1 MSYITHKHALIT
13 ALLAT
18 ACAADERQDKR
29 QGNHEEIPVGVELQ
43 EWGECSE
50 RSVCGNVDLQVT
62 SLKVVQLDPTT
73 AGVKI
78 GFNKLAT
85 VQSYMNFLSDN
96 KLSMVVQSFP
106 GQGVV
111 DFTDDEA
118 DPYQFSAELLHTVD
132 ENGQVEFLHDS
143 GEMVAKLP
151 ATHLSYAGKVR
162 IKAKIGTLTIKGSA
176 GFVPHDYN
184 GDGGVSMFDFNKF
197 REWIGPRSFFHIQ
210 NEWMSFSSAI
220 KSPQNYVADIEDQQC
235 CQLDIGPSILANQVH
250 HTTSSNGTIL
260 FQFKVQDHV
269 GIRFGHKLEFY
280 SDGVCQ
286 GNYMGGSF
294 NTSASRT
301 LRFSERNTCEVTADD
316 IVVGPRSIKAIRY
329 YRDATGEI
337 ECATTCQTIQVSGCP
352 TPQSTSSGGVSSP
365 TSVAPNMIGD

>member
-1 MSYITHKHALIT
+1 MSYITHKHALMA

-118 DPYQFSAELLHTVD
+118 DPYQFSAELLHTFD

-151 ATHLSYAGKVR
+151 ATHLNYAGKVR
-162 IKAKIGTLTIKGSA
+162 IKAKI
-176 GFVPHDYN
+176 
-184 GDGGVSMFDFNKF
+184 
-197 REWIGPRSFFHIQ
+197 
-210 NEWMSFSSAI
+210 
-220 KSPQNYVADIEDQQC
+220 
-235 CQLDIGPSILANQVH
+235 
-250 HTTSSNGTIL
+250 
-260 FQFKVQDHV
+260 
-269 GIRFGHKLEFY
+269 
-280 SDGVCQ
+280 
-286 GNYMGGSF
+286 
-294 NTSASRT
+294 
-301 LRFSERNTCEVTADD
+301 
-316 IVVGPRSIKAIRY
+316 
-329 YRDATGEI
+329 
-337 ECATTCQTIQVSGCP
+337 
-352 TPQSTSSGGVSSP
+352 
-365 TSVAPNMIGD
+365 